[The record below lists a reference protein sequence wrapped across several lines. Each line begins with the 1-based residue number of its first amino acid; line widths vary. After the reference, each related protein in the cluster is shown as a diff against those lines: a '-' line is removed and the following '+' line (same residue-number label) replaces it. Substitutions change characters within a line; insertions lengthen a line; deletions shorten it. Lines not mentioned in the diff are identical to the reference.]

1 VVFFEKYCQY
11 SDLLLLELRL
21 EVGVG
26 VLDQATSLVL
36 APEDAELTERTKA
49 GVEPPPPK
57 GWLSCNVDSG
67 SGVSWE
73 GGAGMAGVM
82 PTAAATV
89 PE

>member
-26 VLDQATSLVL
+26 VLVQATSLVL
-36 APEDAELTERTKA
+36 APEDAELTECTKA

-57 GWLSCNVDSG
+57 VGYRVMLIVDQ
-67 SGVSWE
+67 VLAERVVQVWRE
-73 GGAGMAGVM
+73 
-82 PTAAATV
+82 
-89 PE
+89 

>member
-1 VVFFEKYCQY
+1 MVFFEKYCQY

-26 VLDQATSLVL
+26 VLVHVTSLVP

-49 GVEPPPPK
+49 GFEPK
-57 GWLSCNVDSG
+57 GWVSFNVDSG
-67 SGVSWE
+67 SGVRWV
-73 GGAGMAGVM
+73 GGAGVAGVM